1 MSVQVKGSGTI
12 GGLDEG
18 LVVSGI
24 VTASTQINVGSNI
37 KVGSA
42 GVVTATS
49 LDISGDIDVDGH
61 TNFDNVSIVGVTTF
75 NGLSTND
82 VIRVRAADNNG
93 NSVVNILSEGTTGN
107 SRIIFSDTAATS
119 GDGWIS
125 YSHNDRALTFTTAGT
140 SNERLRI
147 DSSGRVLIG
156 ATSGGNADTD
166 DLIVSGSGKKGITLC
181 STDGSESRLTFA
193 DGLSGV
199 NAVAGSILYT
209 HSNDSMDFQTNTT
222 RRLRID
228 SSGRLLIGTTT
239 LGDASADNLNIA
251 DSGHCG
257 VTIRSGSSN
266 YGNLFFTDLTSG
278 DQFQGFVQ
286 YNHSDNSLKFGTNK
300 IARINIT
307 SGGNVQLPT
316 NGQELTWGASQ
327 QMKFYFESSEDRMYL
342 IGDGAY
348 GMAFRINGGNRL
360 EISKTTGDIIMQG
373 ASSRNF
379 QWDNS
384 EASLY
389 LTDSGSGSSA
399 RLKIGSGQDLQLY
412 HDTGGANHITCATNR
427 ELKISANK
435 HTFYDYTG
443 VTKRMEI
450 DASGYV
456 TSPNA
461 PSFHAVGMSGSSYD
475 NGTMTGSGSGP
486 SHNIGNHYNGSTGI
500 FTAPVAGRYLTGCG
514 VLVQSGSGRLEGHIA
529 KNNSQTVANFN
540 GTGTTYDGPVAVAVV
555 QLAANDTLRVK
566 RQSGNAYD
574 SNHGQH
580 YFFAHLIG

>member
-1 MSVQVKGSGTI
+1 MAITISGQNNNDKILASDGVLDSISGLNVVGVMTATTFDVTTKHTANHIDVGSSIQLGNAGIITATTLIGNVTGNVNSTSHLLLQISGSEKFRVGNGGQLGI
-12 GGLDEG
+12 GGANYG
-18 LVVSGI
+18 
-24 VTASTQINVGSNI
+24 
-37 KVGSA
+37 
-42 GVVTATS
+42 
-49 LDISGDIDVDGH
+49 
-61 TNFDNVSIVGVTTF
+61 
-75 NGLSTND
+75 
-82 VIRVRAADNNG
+82 
-93 NSVVNILSEGTTGN
+93 
-107 SRIIFSDTAATS
+107 TS
-119 GDGWIS
+119 GQ
-125 YSHNDRALTFTTAGT
+125 
-140 SNERLRI
+140 
-147 DSSGRVLIG
+147 VL
-156 ATSGGNADTD
+156 TSGGSGSAATWSTVSGTTINNNADNRVITG
-166 DLIVSGSGKKGITLC
+166 SGSANTLN
-181 STDGSESRLTFA
+181 GESNVL
-193 DGLSGV
+193 
-199 NAVAGSILYT
+199 
-209 HSNDSMDFQTNTT
+209 
-222 RRLRID
+222 ID
-228 SSGRLLIGTTT
+228 SNGRLLIGTTT

-360 EISKTTGDIIMQG
+360 EINKTTGDIIMQG

-456 TSPNA
+456 TAPNA

-514 VLVQSGSGRLEGHIA
+514 VLVENGSGRLEGNIS

-540 GTGTTYDGPVAVAVV
+540 GTGTTYDGPTATAIVN
-555 QLAANDTLRVK
+555 LAANDTLRVK
-566 RQSGNAYD
+566 RQSGNAYN